1 MAKQKHNWQEI
12 EQEYIAGNLASGGKG
27 PDLKELAQKHGI
39 SKNVLWNRSCVG
51 GWVKKL
57 TQALKEKNIEL
68 SKQVVTAAV
77 EFDKGVLMEEYRV
90 RVENYNTTTSILE
103 KLMKRWN
110 SLTDEEF
117 MTMKPSD
124 LIRGVHACLKA
135 REQAAGL
142 PRVFMLNDGLDDDV
156 STGEAPVDENNPSQD
171 KIAEMAKSLSIYFE
185 KKKDKG
191 PIDV

>member
-1 MAKQKHNWQEI
+1 MAKQKYNWQEI
-12 EQEYIAGNLASGGKG
+12 KQEFITTNLAPGGKG
-27 PDLKELAQKHGI
+27 LELKELAHKKGI
-39 SKNVLWNRSCVG
+39 PMNVLWNRSSKE
-51 GWVKKL
+51 GWYEEL
-57 TQALKEKNIEL
+57 AQAVKEKNDEL

-117 MTMKPSD
+117 MTMKPPD

>member
-77 EFDKGVLMEEYRV
+77 EFDKGELMKEYRV
-90 RVENYNTTTSILE
+90 RRENFQASTKVLG
-103 KLMKRWN
+103 KLMKRWD

-117 MTMKPSD
+117 EEMSPLDVVK
-124 LIRGVHACLKA
+124 GVHICLKA

-156 STGEAPVDENNPSQD
+156 STSEAPVDENNPSQD
-171 KIAEMAKSLSIYFE
+171 KIAEMAKSLSIYMK